1 MKRRGFTLIE
11 LMVVIAIIIILV
23 AIAIPNYLTMTAR
36 AKRSRIASDMA
47 TLATGL
53 ETFKTDWGTYPV
65 KTGYEAVDLPAS
77 MIYGELAGTAHVAPG
92 LNIALATNAIGEK
105 NGAVGTPFI
114 EYIKAGTMKSI
125 TDPFKKAGG
134 TATAWNDGHIYY
146 KSDGTIWTLGAYTDT
161 PAVPFIYRTDS
172 MSTISAGTALP

>member
-11 LMVVIAIIIILV
+11 LMVVIAIIIILA

-65 KTGYEAVDLPAS
+65 KTPAYEAVDLPVS
-77 MIYGELAGTAHVAPG
+77 IVYTELSGNGTGTAVYNKAS
-92 LNIALATNAIGEK
+92 ATNAVGET
-105 NGAVGTPFI
+105 NGTTKPFI

-125 TDPFKKAGG
+125 TDPFKKAAG
-134 TATAWNDGHIYY
+134 TAALHNDGHIYY
-146 KSDGTIWTLGAYTDT
+146 ESDGTTWTLGAWTDT
-161 PAVPFIYRTDS
+161 PTLQFIYRTDS
-172 MSTISAGTALP
+172 MSTISATANLP